1 MWLNASMPHRT
12 EPNDGASNLI
22 QNPLVASVLREN
34 VRVADGR
41 AMIGLWDG
49 WPFLLSEL
57 PAFGPV
63 LAITR
68 NCYAVLGTISEYPQI
83 VSVPCGHRGRSV
95 DGSLEFDFTSWE
107 RGMAVVESR
116 REGWLYAVEFS
127 DHCGEV
133 IHKICLTERSDFEA
147 FRAWVELNQSSSAP
161 PRFEDVRVASWL
173 ENAFLLSTSGSEG
186 LRSEGLSTFFQGTTG
201 ERLGFQIIVGNE
213 GAVQGVA
220 MMPTMYRRDREW
232 IFVGDKVAGVHLRVA
247 KLAEIYLQTIGES
260 LALKAFD
267 PEGRFVCA
275 VVAAVD
281 ADLDAWNRQLRELAQ
296 NFSTDQ
302 T

>member
-1 MWLNASMPHRT
+1 MWLNSSMPHRT
-12 EPNDGASNLI
+12 EPNDRGSSLI

-41 AMIGLWDG
+41 AVIGLWEG

-68 NCYAVLGTISEYPQI
+68 NGYAVLGTIAEYPQM
-83 VSVPCGHRGRSV
+83 VSVPCGHRGRAV
-95 DGSLEFDFTSWE
+95 DGSLEFDFTSWA
-107 RGMAVVESR
+107 RGTAVVESR

-127 DHCGEV
+127 DHSGEV
-133 IHKICLTERSDFEA
+133 IHKICLTEHSDFEA
-147 FRAWVELNQSSSAP
+147 FRAWVELNQSSSAS
-161 PRFEDVRVASWL
+161 RGFEGVRVASWL
-173 ENAFLLSTSGSEG
+173 ENSFLLSATGGET
-186 LRSEGLSTFFQGTTG
+186 LRSEALSTFFQVATG
-201 ERLGFQIIVGNE
+201 ERAGFQIIVGNE

-220 MMPTMYRRDREW
+220 MTPTMFRRDREW
-232 IFVGDKVAGVHLRVA
+232 IFVGDQVAGVHLRVA
-247 KLAEIYLQTIGES
+247 KLAEIFLQTIAQS

-281 ADLDAWNRQLRELAQ
+281 AELDTWNGHLRELAR